1 MEQQMTLG
9 KRIAMLRKN
18 QGLTQEQLGEKL
30 GVSAQAVS
38 KWENDIACPD
48 ITMLPLLADV
58 FGVTTDELL
67 GLKPIESHV
76 VILDKD
82 PEEEKSSKS
91 RGINGTFEFEMG
103 KGNRWGGICCCIMA
117 ILICVMLIL
126 RGTTSLFN
134 RPDVNVWNYI
144 WPIAVF
150 SLGLMRVRKNP
161 VFGSALMAVGIY
173 EFIWFGW
180 GVPFEIKWYV
190 ILLVLAIAYLVK
202 ILFDYII
209 GKKHYSVHG
218 TGNGENPHRVAE
230 YSTEGEYLKAELSF
244 GNNTIVYPHETLTG
258 MDVETNFGDQKIDLT
273 GVKTFANNPVLKMD
287 VNFGNLVI
295 YLPSCVQVH
304 RSLDTAFGAM
314 QQKGAPSPDADQ
326 VAYIKG
332 DVDFGNLE
340 IRYPNA

>member
-67 GLKPIESHV
+67 GLKPIDSHV
-76 VILDKD
+76 VILDKE
-82 PEEEKSSKS
+82 PEEEKGGKPRASL
-91 RGINGTFEFEMG
+91 EFEMG
-103 KGNRWGGICCCIMA
+103 NIGRWGGICCCIMA

-150 SLGLMRVRKNP
+150 SLGLGVVRKNP
-161 VFGSALMAVGIY
+161 VFGSALMAVGAY

-190 ILLVLAIAYLVK
+190 ILLVLAIACLIK
-202 ILFDYII
+202 ILFDHIL
-209 GKKHYSVHG
+209 GKKRRSNPCVSG
-218 TGNGENPHRVAE
+218 GENPRRRAE
-230 YSTEGEYLKAELSF
+230 YSTEGNYLKAELSF
-244 GNNTIVYPHETLTG
+244 GNNTVGYPNDTLTG
-258 MDVETNFGDQKIDLT
+258 MEVETNFGDQKIDLT
-273 GVKTFANNPVLKMD
+273 GVKTFADNPVLKID
-287 VNFGNLVI
+287 VNFGNLVV
-295 YLPSCVQVH
+295 YLPSCVQVN

-314 QQKGAPSPDADQ
+314 QLKGSPSPDADQ
-326 VAYIKG
+326 MAYIKG